1 MQCNDGCIVVE
12 KLLQGAET
20 DRLDIIDQNYDKLKQ
35 HKCFQEIEDEE
46 YGHINYAVMAYA
58 ASSGHLNC
66 IKTLHENTDVMW
78 HTDLA
83 IVAAENNNLDCL
95 QYIIEHMGDV
105 SCGTTDFKDVT
116 SLKCKEYIAKV
127 CKN

>member
-58 ASSGHLNC
+58 ASNGHLNC

-83 IVAAENNNLDCL
+83 IVAAENNQLDCL
-95 QYIIEHMGDV
+95 Q
-105 SCGTTDFKDVT
+105 
-116 SLKCKEYIAKV
+116 
-127 CKN
+127 